1 MRAFS
6 DEGEIVYEPFCGSG
20 TSPIAGERIGRRV
33 RAIELAPEYVDVCI
47 LRWRQ
52 LFPDKPPL
60 LADGGRT
67 FEDVKAERGKRAA

>member
-1 MRAFS
+1 MSAIR
-6 DEGEIVYEPFCGSG
+6 GCTRTTRWRGWR
-20 TSPIAGERIGRRV
+20 RIGRRV